1 MALPPKRFVESR
13 TEMEE
18 ILRGQTLG
26 FLGLAAGGEAYVV
39 PLTYVYQDGRV
50 IFHCALSGKKLDF
63 LRANPRVCFTVAT
76 QSGEIIRH
84 PEGGVCSADHDSVIC
99 RGAAR
104 IVEDPE
110 ERGKLLDEFRR
121 RLQPDAEA
129 ITPEAASR
137 CRAVEIRI
145 REMTGRRWRKG
156 KREYW
161 IFRFPT
167 PAMEEEHEAG

>member
-1 MALPPKRFVESR
+1 MPLPPKHFTESR
-13 TEMEE
+13 KEIEE
-18 ILRGQTLG
+18 ILREETLG
-26 FLGLAAGGEAYVV
+26 FLGLAVNGEPYVV
-39 PLTYVYQDGRV
+39 PLTYVYAEGR
-50 IFHCALSGKKLDF
+50 ILFHCAPTGKKLDF
-63 LRANPRVCFTVAT
+63 LRSNPQVCFTVGC

-84 PEGGVCSADHDSVIC
+84 PEGGVCRADHDSVIC

-145 REMTGRRWRKG
+145 REMTGRRWREG

-161 IFRFPT
+161 IYRFPT
-167 PAMEEEHEAG
+167 PAMEEDHEAG